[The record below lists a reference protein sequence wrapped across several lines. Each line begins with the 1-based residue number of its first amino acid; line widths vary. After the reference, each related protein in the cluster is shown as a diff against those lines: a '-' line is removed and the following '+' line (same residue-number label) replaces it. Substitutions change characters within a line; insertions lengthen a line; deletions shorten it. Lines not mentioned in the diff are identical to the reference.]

1 MFEFQYFLTAGLTM
15 IGFVSALPPRVLISY
30 LKNRR
35 SSKTGP
41 RTAPAATG
49 GRSSGREGSPT

>member
-15 IGFVSALPPRVLISY
+15 IGFFSAMPPRLLRSH

-35 SSKTGP
+35 SGQG
-41 RTAPAATG
+41 RPAQAG
-49 GRSSGREGSPT
+49 KGSAGKEGSGA